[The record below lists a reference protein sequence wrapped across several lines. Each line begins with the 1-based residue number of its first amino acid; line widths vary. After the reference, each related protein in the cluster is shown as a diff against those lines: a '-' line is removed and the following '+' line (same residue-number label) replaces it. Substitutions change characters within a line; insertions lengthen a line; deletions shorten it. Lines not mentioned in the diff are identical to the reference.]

1 MMQDQHLDA
10 LHFHHAP
17 TECRAAVRDWF
28 EGRAAATKIDGARSV
43 HIAHPDGGGRR
54 LKIKG
59 AGYAGGPIQ
68 FGVHH
73 NTGPKAALFDFDGR
87 MMDDVASGWDGAF
100 EGGASFQQAV
110 TEYNMGQ
117 RLTALG
123 YEIIPCLGYGRAVK
137 GGLSSWFA
145 LFDHEPDLRTDSD
158 MMYPGI
164 AIEEWKHL
172 NTIIGALMFELAVQ
186 HDLIGHCW
194 YQGAADGRLLI
205 RDLHPFRYADPMN
218 MSQVSWVMQ
227 VFYAMHI
234 RGNAP
239 RLLGL
244 KRNDPAEPRDLHV
257 WQYRAFCPDVR
268 LEDHDELREQ
278 LVVPYML
285 SPPEFFSF
293 DALVALLKRNRI
305 TAALMDACPAKFARV

>member
-1 MMQDQHLDA
+1 MQDQQLDT
-10 LHFHHAP
+10 LEFHHVPERCAASV
-17 TECRAAVRDWF
+17 RAWF
-28 EGRAAATKIDGARSV
+28 TGELAAAKIDGTRSV
-43 HIAHPDGGGRR
+43 HIPHPDGGGRI

-59 AGYAGGPIQ
+59 GGFAGGPIQ
-68 FGVHH
+68 FGVLH
-73 NTGPKAALFDFDGR
+73 NTGPKAAQFDFEGR

-110 TEYNMGQ
+110 TEYNMSE
-117 RLTALG
+117 RLIALG
-123 YEIIPCLGYGRAVK
+123 YDVIPCLGFGRAIK
-137 GGLSSWFA
+137 AGQSSWFA
-145 LFDHEPDLRTDSD
+145 ILDHEPGLRTDSD

-164 AIEEWKHL
+164 SIEEWKHL
-172 NTIIGALMFELAVQ
+172 NTIIGALMIDLAVK

-194 YQGAADGRLLI
+194 YQGASDGRLLI
-205 RDLHPFRYADPMN
+205 RDLHPFRYADPIN

-285 SPPEFFSF
+285 RAPETFSF

-305 TAALMDACPAKFARV
+305 TAALMEACPAKFARV

>member
-1 MMQDQHLDA
+1 MQDQRLDSIESRHVPEA
-10 LHFHHAP
+10 
-17 TECRAAVRDWF
+17 CQAAVRDWF
-28 EGRAAATKIDGARSV
+28 AGRLAAAKVDGTRSI
-43 HIAHPDGGGRR
+43 HLPHPDGGERM
-54 LKIKG
+54 LKVKG
-59 AGYAGGPIQ
+59 AGFAGGPIQ
-68 FGVHH
+68 FGVYHS
-73 NTGPKAALFDFDGR
+73 TGPKATQFDFDGR

-100 EGGASFQQAV
+100 EGGASLQQVV
-110 TEYNMGQ
+110 TEYNMAQ

-123 YEIIPCLGYGRAVK
+123 YAVIPCLGYGRAIK

-145 LFDHEPDLRTDSD
+145 VFDHEPGLRTDAD

-164 AIEEWKHL
+164 GIEEWKHL
-172 NTIIGALMFELAVQ
+172 NTVIGELMFTLAVK

-194 YQGAADGRLLI
+194 YQGAEDGRLLI

-227 VFYAMHI
+227 LFYAMHI

-244 KRNDPAEPRDLHV
+244 KRNDPLEPRDLHV

-268 LEDHDELREQ
+268 LEDHDELRQE
-278 LVVPYML
+278 LVAPYML
-285 SPPEFFSF
+285 APPPDFAF
-293 DALVALLKRNRI
+293 DRLVSLLKRNRI
-305 TAALMDACPAKFARV
+305 TAALMEACPAKFARV

>member
-1 MMQDQHLDA
+1 MQDQRLDA
-10 LHFHHAP
+10 LEFRHVPDACA
-17 TECRAAVRDWF
+17 EQVRAWF
-28 EGRAAATKIDGARSV
+28 SGRIPPAKIDGTRSIHV
-43 HIAHPDGGGRR
+43 PHPEGGGRM

-59 AGYAGGPIQ
+59 AGFAGGAIQ
-68 FGVHH
+68 FGAYH
-73 NTGPKAALFDFDGR
+73 NTGPKAAQFDFEGR

-110 TEYNMGQ
+110 TEYEMSQ
-117 RLTALG
+117 RLAELG
-123 YEIIPCLGYGRAVK
+123 YEVIPCLGYGRATK
-137 GGLSSWFA
+137 GGQSSWFA
-145 LFDHEPDLRTDSD
+145 VFDHEPGLRVDSD

-164 AIEEWKHL
+164 GIEEWKHL
-172 NTIIGALMFELAVQ
+172 NTIIGALMFELAVK

-194 YQGAADGRLLI
+194 YQGAADGRLLT
-205 RDLHPFRYADPMN
+205 RDLHPFRFAHPLN

-227 VFYAMHI
+227 LFYAMHI

-244 KRNDPAEPRDLHV
+244 KRRDPAEPVDLHV

-285 SPPEFFSF
+285 RPPANFSF
-293 DALVALLKRNRI
+293 EALAALLKRNRI
-305 TAALMDACPAKFARV
+305 TAALMEACPTKFARA

>member
-1 MMQDQHLDA
+1 MQEERIEAIEFRHVPQTCQ
-10 LHFHHAP
+10 AP
-17 TECRAAVRDWF
+17 VRAWF
-28 EGRAAATKIDGARSV
+28 EGQLTALKLDGRRSV
-43 HIAHPDGGGRR
+43 HIPHPDGGGRVI
-54 LKIKG
+54 KIKG
-59 AGYAGGPIQ
+59 AGVAGGPVQ
-68 FGVHH
+68 FGVFHD
-73 NTGPKAALFDFDGR
+73 TGPRAAQFDFDGR

-110 TEYNMGQ
+110 TEFNMSNT
-117 RLTALG
+117 LIALG
-123 YEIIPCLGYGRAVK
+123 YDIVPCIGYGRVVR

-145 LFDHEPDLRTDSD
+145 VLEHEPGLRTDSD
-158 MMYPGI
+158 MMYPDIG
-164 AIEEWKHL
+164 IEEWKRL
-172 NTIIGALMFELAVQ
+172 NTIIGDLMFTLAAR

-205 RDLHPFRYADPMN
+205 RDLHPFRYADPLN

-244 KRNDPAEPRDLHV
+244 KRNDPAEPSDLHV
-257 WQYRAFCPDVR
+257 WQYRAFCPEVS
-268 LEDHDELREQ
+268 LNDHDELRHK

-285 SPPEFFSF
+285 QPPENFMF
-293 DALVALLKRNRI
+293 DRLVSVLRSNRI
-305 TAALMDACPAKFARV
+305 TAALMDACPAKFARA